1 MEMLIRLVIK
11 GEVKIIY
18 ITYRKIVI
26 YGGFD
31 MNDFGLIE
39 MQKIQKQLQEKYK
52 DKWGGLSPD
61 KGRNQLLWMMI
72 EVGEV
77 ADIIKKKGDN
87 HIMNDEETRDHFVEE
102 LCDVLMYF
110 NDVMLCYSISP
121 EELKKVYLQKHNK
134 NIERW

>member
-1 MEMLIRLVIK
+1 
-11 GEVKIIY
+11 
-18 ITYRKIVI
+18 
-26 YGGFD
+26 
-31 MNDFGLIE
+31 MNDFGLNE

-61 KGRNQLLWMMI
+61 IGRNQLLWMMI

-77 ADIIKKKGDN
+77 ADIIKKKGDS
-87 HIMNDEETRDHFVEE
+87 HIMNDEETRNHFVEE

-121 EELKKVYLQKHNK
+121 EELKKVYLQKHHK

>member
-1 MEMLIRLVIK
+1 
-11 GEVKIIY
+11 
-18 ITYRKIVI
+18 
-26 YGGFD
+26 
-31 MNDFGLIE
+31 MNDFGLNE
-39 MQKIQKQLQEKYK
+39 MQEIQKQLQEKYK

-61 KGRNQLLWMMI
+61 IGRNQLLWMMI

-77 ADIIKKKGDN
+77 ADIIKKKGDSN
-87 HIMNDEETRDHFVEE
+87 IMNDEETRNHFVEE

-121 EELKKVYLQKHNK
+121 EELKKVYLQKHHK

>member
-1 MEMLIRLVIK
+1 
-11 GEVKIIY
+11 
-18 ITYRKIVI
+18 
-26 YGGFD
+26 
-31 MNDFGLIE
+31 MNDFGLNE
-39 MQKIQKQLQEKYK
+39 MQKIQKQLQEKYR

-61 KGRNQLLWMMI
+61 IGRNQLLWMMI

-87 HIMNDEETRDHFVEE
+87 HIMNDEETRNHFVEE

-121 EELKKVYLQKHNK
+121 EELKKVYLQKHHK

>member
-1 MEMLIRLVIK
+1 
-11 GEVKIIY
+11 
-18 ITYRKIVI
+18 
-26 YGGFD
+26 
-31 MNDFGLIE
+31 MNDFGLNE
-39 MQKIQKQLQEKYK
+39 MQEIQKQLQEKYK

-61 KGRNQLLWMMI
+61 IGRNQLLWMMI

-77 ADIIKKKGDN
+77 ADIIKKKGDSS
-87 HIMNDEETRDHFVEE
+87 IMNDEETRNHFVEE

-121 EELKKVYLQKHNK
+121 EELKKVYLQKHHK